1 MTIEE
6 MKARLVENEMEY
18 IQDLVITNKYDE
30 LFEFVYLNCFSNF
43 KSMSDEEIKEHFVKI
58 YGNEILANPPKK
70 GFDILVWLAPL
81 FFGFFGIV
89 FLYRYIFP

>member
-6 MKARLVENEMEY
+6 IKARLVENEMEY

-43 KSMSDEEIKEHFVKI
+43 KSMSDEEIKEQ
-58 YGNEILANPPKK
+58 YE
-70 GFDILVWLAPL
+70 W
-81 FFGFFGIV
+81 
-89 FLYRYIFP
+89 RYEEEA

>member
-6 MKARLVENEMEY
+6 MKSRLVENEMEY

-43 KSMSDEEIKEHFVKI
+43 KDMSDEEIKEQYDWR
-58 YGNEILANPPKK
+58 YGEDA
-70 GFDILVWLAPL
+70 
-81 FFGFFGIV
+81 
-89 FLYRYIFP
+89 

>member
-6 MKARLVENEMEY
+6 IKARLVENEMEY

-43 KSMSDEEIKEHFVKI
+43 KDISDEEIKQQYEWS
-58 YGNEILANPPKK
+58 YGEEA
-70 GFDILVWLAPL
+70 
-81 FFGFFGIV
+81 
-89 FLYRYIFP
+89 